1 MARLQLAISDY
12 VSHFWIMFCKLLRK
26 PPKQDKNFVTHTGLE
41 APNTDASK
49 EPLTM
54 GDAYIYSSAF
64 ILKSTKQTK
73 KLKKKKKSDLISID
87 PWFLYF
93 HYSLR
98 YLLLFQN
105 ESLFFCLF
113 IKGITSNLAL
123 IQTKNWLLL
132 GNVYVIL
139 NQRGDIL
146 EFFLNEH

>member
-73 KLKKKKKSDLISID
+73 KLKKKKIGPHLHWSLISVFPLLIEVFITF
-87 PWFLYF
+87 PKWISFFLFVYKRNNF
-93 HYSLR
+93 KLGAYPD
-98 YLLLFQN
+98 Q
-105 ESLFFCLF
+105 
-113 IKGITSNLAL
+113 KLAL
-123 IQTKNWLLL
+123 TRQCLCDPKPKRWHS
-132 GNVYVIL
+132 GIL
-139 NQRGDIL
+139 S
-146 EFFLNEH
+146 